1 MIKKA
6 PVNIPKI
13 RNILAQIEEG
23 IKELE
28 TLSKLTLTD
37 FLSDKRNYIV
47 AEHYLRRSLE
57 GILTIRIHFLS
68 RINAKTKDYQQI
80 ILSLGE
86 HGLIPK
92 DFAERN
98 KNLAGYRNRL
108 VHVYWEIT
116 PEELYTVIN
125 QHLND
130 LIEFCKYYQDI
141 LANLKKYGLES

>member
-6 PVNIPKI
+6 PVNISKI

-23 IKELE
+23 IRELE
-28 TLSKLTLTD
+28 TLSKLSLTD

-57 GILTIRIHFLS
+57 GILTIGSHFLS

-108 VHVYWEIT
+108 VREIT

-130 LIEFCKYYQDI
+130 LIEFCKYYQVI
-141 LANLKKYGLES
+141 FANFKKYGLES

>member
-23 IKELE
+23 IRELE
-28 TLSKLTLTD
+28 TLSKLSLTD

-57 GILTIRIHFLS
+57 GILTIGSHFLS

-130 LIEFCKYYQDI
+130 LIEFCKYYQAI
-141 LANLKKYGLES
+141 FANLKKYGLES

>member
-6 PVNIPKI
+6 PVNTVKV

-23 IKELE
+23 IKELD
-28 TLSKLTLTD
+28 TLSRLTLND

-47 AEHYLRRSLE
+47 AEHYLRRCLE
-57 GILTIRIHFLS
+57 RILTIGSHFLS

-80 ILSLGE
+80 ILSLGD

-108 VHVYWEIT
+108 VHIYWEIT
-116 PEELYTVIN
+116 PEELYNVIN

-141 LANLKKYGLES
+141 LSNLKKYGLKS

>member
-23 IKELE
+23 IRELE

-57 GILTIRIHFLS
+57 GILTIGSHFLS
-68 RINAKTKDYQQI
+68 RINAKTIDYQQI

-125 QHLND
+125 QHLKD
-130 LIEFCKYYQDI
+130 LIEFCKYYQAI
-141 LANLKKYGLES
+141 FENLKKYGLES

>member
-6 PVNIPKI
+6 PVNISKI

-23 IKELE
+23 IRELE
-28 TLSKLTLTD
+28 TLSKLSLTD

-57 GILTIRIHFLS
+57 GILTIGSHFLS

-108 VHVYWEIT
+108 VREIT

-130 LIEFCKYYQDI
+130 LIEFCKYYQAI
-141 LANLKKYGLES
+141 FANLKKYGLES

>member
-6 PVNIPKI
+6 PVNISKI

-23 IKELE
+23 IRELE
-28 TLSKLTLTD
+28 TLSKLSLTD

-57 GILTIRIHFLS
+57 GILTIGSHFLS

-108 VHVYWEIT
+108 VREIT

-125 QHLND
+125 QYLND
-130 LIEFCKYYQDI
+130 LIEFCKYYQAI
-141 LANLKKYGLES
+141 FANLKKYGLES

>member
-23 IKELE
+23 IRELE
-28 TLSKLTLTD
+28 TLSKLSLTD

-57 GILTIRIHFLS
+57 GILTIGSHFLS

-108 VHVYWEIT
+108 VREIT

-130 LIEFCKYYQDI
+130 LIEFCKYYQAI

>member
-6 PVNIPKI
+6 PVNISKL
-13 RNILAQIEEG
+13 RNILTQIEEG
-23 IKELE
+23 IKELD
-28 TLSKLTLTD
+28 TLSKLPLND

-57 GILTIRIHFLS
+57 GILTIGSHFLS
-68 RINAKTKDYQQI
+68 RINTKTKDYQQI

-86 HGLIPK
+86 CGLIPK

-108 VHVYWEIT
+108 VHVYLEIT

-130 LIEFCKYYQDI
+130 LIEFCKHYQNI
-141 LANLKKYGLES
+141 LANPKKYGLES

>member
-6 PVNIPKI
+6 PVNISKI

-57 GILTIRIHFLS
+57 GILTIGSHFLS

-108 VHVYWEIT
+108 VREIT

>member
-6 PVNIPKI
+6 PVNISKI

-57 GILTIRIHFLS
+57 GILTIGSHFLS

-108 VHVYWEIT
+108 VREIT

-130 LIEFCKYYQDI
+130 LIEFCKYYQAI

>member
-6 PVNIPKI
+6 PVNISKI
-13 RNILAQIEEG
+13 RNIFAQIEEG

-57 GILTIRIHFLS
+57 GILTIGSHFLS

-98 KNLAGYRNRL
+98 KNLAVYRNRL

-116 PEELYTVIN
+116 PEEIYTVIN

-130 LIEFCKYYQDI
+130 LIEFCNYYQAI

>member
-23 IKELE
+23 IRELE
-28 TLSKLTLTD
+28 TLSKLSLTD

-57 GILTIRIHFLS
+57 GILTIGSHFLS
-68 RINAKTKDYQQI
+68 RINEKTKDYQQI

-130 LIEFCKYYQDI
+130 LIEFCKYYQAI
-141 LANLKKYGLES
+141 FANLKKYGLES